1 MSIENTQWADYDN
14 IHAFKTIL
22 SALRPWGYTDE
33 SWGNDACPKICLLG
47 DSDREQDINIFVG
60 FQDTAFNDAEVG
72 SMMYYVSHNDDFAY
86 DLGIPHVYY
95 GGNSIT
101 QVIAV
106 AKALTAAQ
114 ETYSELLG
122 LGYQIISTGGGC
134 TAWAKDLGEATVTVN
149 CDSSAVLTEEYASM
163 PRSSELVSIGVYDS
177 EGSPV
182 WGDGTDL
189 DGSAGYS
196 FVRIG
201 DRRGLADSLTIA
213 EEVCRRE
220 GVKKIDLINDLST
233 VYQSLLLKHFSKYG
247 IDWSADDLL
256 AACGARLTQKEMRVI
271 SAFISFFNAIQD
283 IEEGA
288 KQ

>member
-1 MSIENTQWADYDN
+1 MSIANTQWENYDN
-14 IHAFKTIL
+14 IDAFKTIL
-22 SALRPWGYTDE
+22 NALRPWGYTDE

-47 DSDREQDINIFVG
+47 DAMNEQNITIFVG

-106 AKALTAAQ
+106 AKAISAAQ

-122 LGYQIISTGGGC
+122 NGYKIISTGGGC
-134 TAWAKDLGEATVTVN
+134 TAWAKELGEAMVTVN

-189 DGSAGYS
+189 DGSEGYS

-201 DRRGLADSLTIA
+201 DRRGLAESLAIA
-213 EEVCRRE
+213 EEVCRLE
-220 GVKKIDLINDLST
+220 GIKKIDLINDLST
-233 VYQSLLLKHFSKYG
+233 VYQSLLFKHFTKYG
-247 IDWSADDLL
+247 YSWSADDLL
-256 AACGARLTQKEMRVI
+256 AAYGAQLNPRELRVI
-271 SAFISFFNAIQD
+271 RTFIKFFDAIQD
-283 IEEGA
+283 IEKGA
-288 KQ
+288 K